1 MILLRLLKFTT
12 MANEQSA
19 PNFFAVVNDMAKRFV
34 ELMQSDYRMKRK
46 VGKNF
51 TNAVASGTLEKSLKY
66 RLKIKGKEI
75 NVSVYAKGNAAKYFL
90 FREDG
95 VNGTSKSQN
104 APYSFKKGSG
114 SKPAK
119 GQMSPMQKAI
129 YDWMSIKGI
138 RLRDKGT
145 GKFKK
150 STEELKQTVA
160 KLIMFKVRRDGIKGW
175 KAFDYAYENIWDEY
189 ESKVVAAYGKDFN
202 ATIENQLNDI

>member
-1 MILLRLLKFTT
+1 

-46 VGKNF
+46 VGRNF

-66 RLKIKGKEI
+66 RLQIKGKNI
-75 NVSVYAKGNAAKYFL
+75 NVSIYAKGKAAKYFM

-95 VNGTSKSQN
+95 VNGTQKSQG
-104 APYSFKKGSG
+104 APYSFKRGSG

-119 GQMSPMQKAI
+119 GQMSPMQQSI

-138 RLRDKGT
+138 RLRDKSS

-189 ESKVVAAYGKDFN
+189 EAKIFEAFGKDFGAN
-202 ATIENQLNDI
+202 LDNELNDI

>member
-1 MILLRLLKFTT
+1 MP
-12 MANEQSA
+12 NEQSA

-46 VGKNF
+46 VGRNF
-51 TNAVASGTLEKSLKY
+51 TNAVASGTLEKSLSY
-66 RLKIKGKEI
+66 RLQIKGSSI
-75 NVSVYAKGNAAKYFL
+75 NISVYAKGKAGQYFL
-90 FREDG
+90 FREKG
-95 VNGTSKSQN
+95 VNGTQKSQG
-104 APYSFKKGSG
+104 APYSFKKASG

-138 RLRDKGT
+138 RLRDT
-145 GKFKK
+145 SSGKFKK

-175 KAFDYAYENIWDEY
+175 NAFGYAYENIWDEY
-189 ESKVVAAYGKDFN
+189 ESKVVEAYGKDFN
-202 ATIENQLNDI
+202 ATIENQLKDI

>member
-1 MILLRLLKFTT
+1 

-19 PNFFAVVNDMAKRFV
+19 PNFFAAVNEMAQRFI

-46 VGKNF
+46 VGRNY
-51 TNAVASGTLEKSLKY
+51 TNAIASGTLEKSLKY
-66 RLKIKGKEI
+66 RLQIKGQKI
-75 NVSVYAKGNAAKYFL
+75 NISVYAKGKAGQYFL

-95 VNGTSKSQN
+95 VNGTSRSQN

-129 YDWMSIKGI
+129 YDWMTIKGI
-138 RLRDKGT
+138 RLRDKSS

-150 STEELKQTVA
+150 STEELKQQVA

-189 ESKVVAAYGKDFN
+189 ESKIVDAYGKDFS
-202 ATIENQLNDI
+202 ATIEEQIKDI

>member
-1 MILLRLLKFTT
+1 MTDESK
-12 MANEQSA
+12 A

-46 VGKNF
+46 VGRNY

-66 RLKIKGKEI
+66 RLQIKGSQI
-75 NVSVYAKGNAAKYFL
+75 NVSVYAKGKASKYFL

-95 VNGTSKSQN
+95 VNGTSKSQG
-104 APYSFKKGSG
+104 APYSFKRGSG

-119 GQMSPMQKAI
+119 GQMSPMQQAI

-150 STEELKQTVA
+150 TNEELKRTVA

-189 ESKVVAAYGKDFN
+189 EAKIVEAYGKDFS
-202 ATIENQLNDI
+202 ATIDNEFKDL